1 MSTRDPYP
9 LTWELPALVLG
20 GLVLTLG
27 TGVQLGR
34 STACWATGSG
44 WHWPDELIRST
55 GGILAGRPEAGL
67 APGSCSAGAGPLVAS
82 IVVAEVV
89 LLVLVTLAG
98 REAWLR
104 WGPGVGAGYAS
115 ADEARELLGVA
126 RLRRARNIVRP
137 DLARK
142 GKR

>member
-9 LTWELPALVLG
+9 LTWELPTLVLG
-20 GLVLTLG
+20 GLVLTVG

-34 STACWATGSG
+34 STACWATGSD
-44 WHWPDELIRST
+44 WLWPDELVRST

-67 APGSCSAGAGPLVAS
+67 EPGACSAGPGALVS
-82 IVVAEVV
+82 CIVVAELV
-89 LLVLVTLAG
+89 LLALVTLVG
-98 REAWLR
+98 REVWLR

-115 ADEARELLGVA
+115 ADEAQELLGVA

-142 GKR
+142 RKR